1 MQLQSSFQA
10 SFTVWYFIKMRPG
23 SNISAISMITSS
35 DHRYEY
41 PQFIDEQIREST
53 LWQVKDTK
61 IEGAF
66 LQREKG
72 NSYFQEK

>member
-1 MQLQSSFQA
+1 
-10 SFTVWYFIKMRPG
+10 
-23 SNISAISMITSS
+23 MITSR

-41 PQFIDEQIREST
+41 PQVIDKQIREIT
-53 LWQVKDTK
+53 LWQVKDSK

>member
-1 MQLQSSFQA
+1 
-10 SFTVWYFIKMRPG
+10 
-23 SNISAISMITSS
+23 MITSR
-35 DHRYEY
+35 DH

-61 IEGAF
+61 IEVAL

>member
-1 MQLQSSFQA
+1 
-10 SFTVWYFIKMRPG
+10 
-23 SNISAISMITSS
+23 MITSR

-61 IEGAF
+61 IEVAF
-66 LQREKG
+66 LQREEG